1 MEYGDHTP
9 VTQDDF
15 LVFREYR
22 LHMSVD
28 ELATEYTL
36 GGQFFNDNELS
47 LQPKLSDLH
56 KQYDKSLLAELPP
69 TGANDATF
77 RFACQTATLPIFR
90 EDCLTHEVRSGTR
103 VQYRPPWCLH
113 YSGNAHCGGDFVIT
127 RSKRIDRLHWSNIL
141 YPRGLNA
148 ISGGRIRTYV

>member
-1 MEYGDHTP
+1 M
-9 VTQDDF
+9 
-15 LVFREYR
+15 L
-22 LHMSVD
+22 VD
-28 ELATEYTL
+28 ELATKYIL
-36 GGQFFNDNELS
+36 SGQLLNDNELS
-47 LQPKLSDLH
+47 LQTKLSDLP
-56 KQYDKSLLAELPP
+56 KQDYNSLLAELSP
-69 TGANDATF
+69 TGTNDATF

-103 VQYRPPWCLH
+103 VQYRPHWRLH